1 MSSLSF
7 IVDQDAQSINGGW
20 GKMKSSGYSA
30 PSYSPS
36 YTYNSTSYKG
46 ITTNLGQQNIA
57 TNLGV
62 GLLYGIGVAS
72 SEQVN
77 LASIVSSIG

>member
-1 MSSLSF
+1 MKSLSF
-7 IVDQDAQSINGGW
+7 IADHDAQSINGGW
-20 GKMKSSGYSA
+20 GKMKSSGYST
-30 PSYSPS
+30 PS
-36 YTYNSTSYKG
+36 YTFNSISYKG
-46 ITTNLGQQNIA
+46 ITTNLGQQNVA

-77 LASIVSSIG
+77 LASITSAIG

>member
-1 MSSLSF
+1 MKSLSF
-7 IVDQDAQSINGGW
+7 IADHDAQSINGGL
-20 GKMKSSGYSA
+20 GKRSMSRFNT
-30 PSYSPS
+30 PS
-36 YTYNSTSYKG
+36 YTFNSISYKG
-46 ITTNLGQQNIA
+46 ITTNLGQQNVA

-77 LASIVSSIG
+77 LASITSAIG